1 MSNYITKTF
10 QKKLYV
16 DTKSMFYLKN
26 FFTIFETTKIAD
38 FQMKRSPNFFFF
50 QKNIDFDKFPN
61 NHQPLLKFLSSD
73 YCATSVASSDDR
85 WTPEKLRKVKFL
97 CNKMDVSVY
106 VWKKNRL
113 YHRPHPPQGVISPT
127 LYIYLIVLLLLEHR
141 T

>member
-1 MSNYITKTF
+1 MSNYITTF

-16 DTKSMFYLKN
+16 DTKSMAYLKN
-26 FFTIFETTKIAD
+26 FSTIFETTKIAD
-38 FQMKRSPNFFFF
+38 FQMKKSPNFFFF

-61 NHQPLLKFLSSD
+61 NHQPLLKFLSSE

-106 VWKKNRL
+106 VRLKKNRL
-113 YHRPHPPQGVISPT
+113 YHRPHPPARRDFPP

>member
-1 MSNYITKTF
+1 MSNYITTF

-16 DTKSMFYLKN
+16 DTKSMAYLKN
-26 FFTIFETTKIAD
+26 FSTIFETTKIAD
-38 FQMKRSPNFFFF
+38 FQMKKSPNFFFF

-61 NHQPLLKFLSSD
+61 NHQPLLKFLSSE

-106 VWKKNRL
+106 VRPKKKSTV
-113 YHRPHPPQGVISPT
+113 PPAAPP
-127 LYIYLIVLLLLEHR
+127 R
-141 T
+141 KA